1 MTTSFEN
8 FVIGTKVQSYDKDGY
23 FVMNA
28 CGIVVKHLGDGHA
41 IIKSF
46 SGDHYSTVGQ
56 NRIAEVEILN

>member
-8 FVIGTKVQSYDKDGY
+8 FAIGTRVQSFDKDGY
-23 FVMNA
+23 FIMNA

-46 SGDHYSTVGQ
+46 SGAYYSTIGQ
-56 NRIAEVEILN
+56 NRIAEVVILN